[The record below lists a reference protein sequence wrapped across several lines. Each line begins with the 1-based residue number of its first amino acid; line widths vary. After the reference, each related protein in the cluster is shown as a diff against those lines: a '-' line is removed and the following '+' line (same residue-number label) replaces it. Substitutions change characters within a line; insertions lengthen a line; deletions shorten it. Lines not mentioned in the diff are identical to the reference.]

1 MRAHILIAV
10 IAITMPWTTQAE
22 QSLTADGYLAQP
34 GSVDAPAANGDRV
47 GLINDGSFEF
57 GECENGSA
65 WTCTTNTDCSWI
77 INPSGLWGY
86 PAYDGILCAWLGGF
100 CGSEFNLNTFCQEI
114 LFDGMYLDWYWMGYN
129 SGHFTLSID
138 GVQVFGWVSSHTYGE
153 WNLASEA
160 WLDGEPG
167 VDVSAWCGE
176 SALLCFENFGST
188 NASLLIDYITL
199 NESCLTSVEP
209 TSISTIKSRYP

>member
-138 GVQVFGWVSSHTYGE
+138 GVQVFGWVCPATPMGNGIWPAKRGLMESQESMYPPGAA
-153 WNLASEA
+153 NPRCSASKISEA
-160 WLDGEPG
+160 PMP
-167 VDVSAWCGE
+167 A
-176 SALLCFENFGST
+176 
-188 NASLLIDYITL
+188 Y
-199 NESCLTSVEP
+199 
-209 TSISTIKSRYP
+209 